1 MGTFEKVADSTE
13 GKYAVVYQNAANDV
27 WGVEATVYDTEAE
40 AAQRAATIV
49 ENGSAKR
56 ARVCPP
62 TGDLFQ
68 DLEA

>member
-1 MGTFEKVADSTE
+1 MGTFEQVADSTE
-13 GKYAVVYQNAANDV
+13 GKHAVVYQGQNDV
-27 WGVEATVYDTEAE
+27 WGVFATVYDTSAE
-40 AAQRAATIV
+40 AAQQAATLV

-68 DLEA
+68 NVEA